1 MSCNHVACCMM
12 VKPSKSSFN
21 VLRKSTKGFEKAA
34 MPILI
39 VIEQFI
45 SVFFISMC
53 VKVDTDSYYSQKIE
67 ECTFKNK
74 LIGFFSYD

>member
-1 MSCNHVACCMM
+1 MM
-12 VKPSKSSFN
+12 VKPSIN

-34 MPILI
+34 MSILI

>member
-12 VKPSKSSFN
+12 VKPSIN

-34 MPILI
+34 MSILI